1 MDDQL
6 DNDLK
11 NRIKEV
17 FDNYEDTSADE
28 GWLQLRK
35 RYPEKAKRIIAA
47 WVYWAPVAALLLL
60 FIGIVWFQTAPKKQQ
75 VAIAK
80 VQPVH
85 PAIKEAEGKKNGGI
99 VRDSSVLSQNNS
111 EIAQNAQKHGTV
123 SGGSKDRSNPATPS
137 GKGRQEFALNHQKN
151 ANPMTSKSPANAS
164 VANTIAQAN
173 TTAQAKIQNP
183 DASPEK
189 PGLTTAIAPK
199 NQSVTTL
206 NPNNEVI
213 AKVDSGNKSP
223 VKSNIGKPAP
233 EVNVLAQQTNKNNKR
248 SFADNNNS
256 YEKQKSLSKGKP
268 VSFEV
273 YTTTYVN
280 YAKGS
285 NHQFNM
291 GAGFTSDIKLTKN
304 LLFSTGMSIGQNS
317 LNYAGQ
323 PPVESAAASSFATP
337 TATLS
342 GLTASRYAFT
352 ASTAPPAFRNYSA
365 SLVGLDIP
373 LNLKFIVDPQKS
385 GTYLL
390 AGVSSGT
397 YINETY
403 TYSYNNPSFFSANVS
418 QIQDQSTRSSFN
430 GFYFAKTLNLAVGTG
445 YTIGHS
451 RLVVEPFLKYPL
463 EGLGSQQL
471 RFGAGGVNLKFNFNG
486 FKK

>member
-35 RYPEKAKRIIAA
+35 KYPEKAKRIIAA
-47 WVYWAPVAALLLL
+47 WMYWAPIAALLLL
-60 FIGIVWFQTAPKKQQ
+60 FVGIVWFKTTPKQQ
-75 VAIAK
+75 QAAIAK
-80 VQPVH
+80 VQPAH
-85 PAIKEAEGKKNGGI
+85 STIKEAEGKKNDS
-99 VRDSSVLSQNNS
+99 VARDSAAVQQNNQ
-111 EIAQNAQKHGTV
+111 EIAQNAQKPGTT
-123 SGGSKDRSNPATPS
+123 SGNIEHKSNAITPS
-137 GKGRQEFALNHQKN
+137 YKGQQEFALNHQKN
-151 ANPMTSKSPANAS
+151 TNPAVSKSPANTS
-164 VANTIAQAN
+164 VNAIAQTN
-173 TTAQAKIQNP
+173 SMAQAKTQNP
-183 DASPEK
+183 EASPEK
-189 PGLTTAIAPK
+189 PGLMAAVVPK
-199 NQSVTTL
+199 TQVVTTPNA
-206 NPNNEVI
+206 NPGNEVI
-213 AKVDSGNKSP
+213 AKIDSGNKSL
-223 VKSNIGKPAP
+223 VKSNIAKPAP
-233 EVNVLAQQTNKNNKR
+233 EVNMLAQQPNKNNKQA
-248 SFADNNNS
+248 FADNS
-256 YEKQKSLSKGKP
+256 YVKQKSLSKGKP
-268 VSFEV
+268 LSFEV

-304 LLFSTGMSIGQNS
+304 LQFSTGMSIGQNN

-323 PPVESAAASSFATP
+323 PPVESAAASSLA
-337 TATLS
+337 
-342 GLTASRYAFT
+342 TASTPSSLNASKYAFT

-373 LNLKFIVDPQKS
+373 LNIKFIVDPQKS

-445 YTIGHS
+445 YKIGHS

-471 RFGAGGVNLKFNFNG
+471 RFGAGGLNLKFNFTG

>member
-1 MDDQL
+1 
-6 DNDLK
+6 
-11 NRIKEV
+11 
-17 FDNYEDTSADE
+17 
-28 GWLQLRK
+28 
-35 RYPEKAKRIIAA
+35 
-47 WVYWAPVAALLLL
+47 
-60 FIGIVWFQTAPKKQQ
+60 
-75 VAIAK
+75 
-80 VQPVH
+80 
-85 PAIKEAEGKKNGGI
+85 
-99 VRDSSVLSQNNS
+99 
-111 EIAQNAQKHGTV
+111 
-123 SGGSKDRSNPATPS
+123 
-137 GKGRQEFALNHQKN
+137 
-151 ANPMTSKSPANAS
+151 
-164 VANTIAQAN
+164 
-173 TTAQAKIQNP
+173 
-183 DASPEK
+183 
-189 PGLTTAIAPK
+189 
-199 NQSVTTL
+199 
-206 NPNNEVI
+206 
-213 AKVDSGNKSP
+213 
-223 VKSNIGKPAP
+223 
-233 EVNVLAQQTNKNNKR
+233 
-248 SFADNNNS
+248 
-256 YEKQKSLSKGKP
+256 
-268 VSFEV
+268 
-273 YTTTYVN
+273 
-280 YAKGS
+280 
-285 NHQFNM
+285 
-291 GAGFTSDIKLTKN
+291 
-304 LLFSTGMSIGQNS
+304 MSIGQNS